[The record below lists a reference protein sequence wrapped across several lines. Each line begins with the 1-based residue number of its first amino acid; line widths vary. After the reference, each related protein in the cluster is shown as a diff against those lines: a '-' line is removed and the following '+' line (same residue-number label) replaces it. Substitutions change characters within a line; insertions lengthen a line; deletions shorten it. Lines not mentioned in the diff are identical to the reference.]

1 MSRLLHGPI
10 FLAAPGM
17 ENNLI
22 LAVHSLGEV
31 WELPDDLVLNLE
43 EYKTEHPIAP
53 DHSNADSV
61 HESWYKTLSPDKQ
74 QKINRKQADQP
85 SA

>member
-1 MSRLLHGPI
+1 MSYSLHGPI
-10 FLAAPGM
+10 FLAAHGM

-22 LAVHSLGEV
+22 LSVQSLGEV
-31 WELPDDLVLNLE
+31 WEVPDDLVLNLE

-53 DHSNADSV
+53 DHSNAN
-61 HESWYKTLSPDKQ
+61 EIYEAWFKTLSPDKQ

-85 SA
+85 ST